1 MVLRTGDTGLRAL
14 PCGHMAR
21 TRDRE
26 RHDEVVVLE
35 DTALLHH
42 AVAGDTAAFDEL
54 YRRHAEA
61 ALRVGYAVLTNK
73 DDAADAVSE
82 AFIKVLRV
90 VQEGRFPAGVAF
102 RPYLLVAARNA
113 ALDIGRG
120 RTRQQRTIE
129 KDQPAAVS
137 GAESPASADFVLDGV
152 DAQFVASAFEK
163 LPERWRSVLWLTE
176 VEGVPAR
183 EAAPILGLS
192 ANGVAQLAVRARN
205 GLRNA
210 YLQVHLQGHV
220 EEKCQPFVAD
230 LGAYV
235 GGALTAREI
244 AKIDQHIAGC
254 DACRERRDEL
264 EDLRSTLRRIAFPLP
279 IALAGALAARWKLA
293 SAASNTV
300 AQAIAP
306 AITRIGPDALTRM
319 RTPLTAGATVIAG
332 LGIIFLGVH
341 DGTSPP
347 NASRDAANR
356 PRSSIRAPQA
366 IVDGFDLRLEPITG
380 RPEDDALLTSSP
392 RLAAP
397 GQPPVGGTSAGSGA
411 APTSPPPPGAP
422 GTSPPPKPV
431 PLAQADVGV
440 PAADTQVSVG
450 AGAGSCTSLQLTLL
464 DVGDCPAPSGSGPIN
479 LGLRSSL
486 LGGS

>member
-1 MVLRTGDTGLRAL
+1 
-14 PCGHMAR
+14 MAR
-21 TRDRE
+21 TRERE
-26 RHDEVVVLE
+26 RHDDVVVLE
-35 DTALLHH
+35 DNALLHH
-42 AVAGDTAAFDEL
+42 AVAGDSAAFDEL
-54 YRRHAEA
+54 YRRHAES
-61 ALRVGYAVLTNK
+61 ALRVAYAVLTNK

-90 VQEGRFPAGVAF
+90 VQEGRFPPGVAF
-102 RPYLLVAARNA
+102 RPYLLVAARNS

-120 RTRQQRTIE
+120 RTRQQRTVE
-129 KDQPAAVS
+129 KDQPSAVS
-137 GAESPASADFVLDGV
+137 GAASPASADFVLDGV
-152 DAQFVASAFEK
+152 DAQFVASAFAK

-220 EEKCQPFVAD
+220 DEACKPFVAD

-244 AKIDQHIAGC
+244 AKVDQHIAGC
-254 DACRERRDEL
+254 DACRDRRDEL
-264 EDLRSTLRRIAFPLP
+264 EDLRTTLRRIAFPLP
-279 IALAGALAARWKLA
+279 IALAGAVAARWKLA
-293 SAASNTV
+293 SAAGNAV
-300 AQAIAP
+300 ASSVAPTIA
-306 AITRIGPDALTRM
+306 RVGPDALMRM

-341 DGTSPP
+341 DGTTPTT
-347 NASRDAANR
+347 ASQEGSR
-356 PRSSIRAPQA
+356 PRASISAPQA
-366 IVDGFDLRLEPITG
+366 IVDGFDLRLEPITS

-392 RLAAP
+392 RLAAGP
-397 GQPPVGGTSAGSGA
+397 QPPAVASQPGVITGPPA
-411 APTSPPPPGAP
+411 SPPPPNQP
-422 GTSPPPKPV
+422 NTSPPPKPV

-440 PAADTQVSVG
+440 PAADTQASVG
-450 AGAGSCTSLQLTLL
+450 AGAGSCTSLELTLL
-464 DVGDCPAPSGSGPIN
+464 DVGDCPAPSGSGPVNIG
-479 LGLRSSL
+479 LGGSL
-486 LGGS
+486 LGRS

>member
-1 MVLRTGDTGLRAL
+1 
-14 PCGHMAR
+14 MAR

-26 RHDEVVVLE
+26 RHDDVAVLE
-35 DTALLHH
+35 DPALLHH

-54 YRRHAEA
+54 YRRHADA

-82 AFIKVLRV
+82 AFVKVLRV

-120 RTRQQRTIE
+120 RTRQQRTAE
-129 KDQPAAVS
+129 KDAPSGKAGAA
-137 GAESPASADFVLDGV
+137 APASADFVLDGV
-152 DAQFVASAFEK
+152 DAQLVASAFAK

-192 ANGVAQLAVRARN
+192 ANGVAQLALRART

-220 EEKCQPFVAD
+220 DEACKPFVAD

-235 GGALTAREI
+235 GGALTAREV
-244 AKIDQHIAGC
+244 AKVDQHIAGC
-254 DACRERRDEL
+254 TACRERRDEL

-279 IALAGALAARWKLA
+279 IALAGTIAARWKLA
-293 SAASNTV
+293 SAASNAVTHAV
-300 AQAIAP
+300 AP
-306 AITRIGPDALTRM
+306 ALTRIGPDALTRL
-319 RTPLTAGATVIAG
+319 RSPLTAGATVIAG

-341 DGTSPP
+341 DGTTPP
-347 NASRDAANR
+347 NASQDAAGR

-366 IVDGFDLRLEPITG
+366 IVDGFDLRLRPITA

-392 RLAAP
+392 RLSGAFGGSFGPAP
-397 GQPPVGGTSAGSGA
+397 AGGTAS
-411 APTSPPPPGAP
+411 PTSP
-422 GTSPPPKPV
+422 GTSPGTNSPGTNPPAPKPV
-431 PLAQADVGV
+431 PLAQADAGV
-440 PAADTQVSVG
+440 PALDTQVS
-450 AGAGSCTSLQLTLL
+450 AGTGPGSCSSLELTLL
-464 DVGDCPAPSGSGPIN
+464 DVGDCPPPSGSGPVN
-479 LGLRSSL
+479 VGVGGSL
-486 LGGS
+486 LGQR